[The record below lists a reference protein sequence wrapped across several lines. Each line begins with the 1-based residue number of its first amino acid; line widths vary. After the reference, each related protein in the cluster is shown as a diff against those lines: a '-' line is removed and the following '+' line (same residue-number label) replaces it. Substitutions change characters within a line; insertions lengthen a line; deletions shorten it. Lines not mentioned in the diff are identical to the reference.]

1 MKKYK
6 YTKLPAVAV
15 FFLLVI
21 GLPQEQAEAGL
32 FNRQGTWKEQ
42 IQESIGGYQLTIWEE
57 CKWSI
62 WKSDCSSAGDGE
74 TRNERVYTL

>member
-1 MKKYK
+1 MKKYDFIR
-6 YTKLPAVAV
+6 LLVAVA
-15 FFLLVI
+15 FLFLCMV
-21 GLPQEQAEAGL
+21 LPNHQADAGL

-42 IQESIGGYQLTIWEE
+42 IQESIGGSQLTIWEE

-62 WKSDCSSAGDGE
+62 WKSECSSAGDGE